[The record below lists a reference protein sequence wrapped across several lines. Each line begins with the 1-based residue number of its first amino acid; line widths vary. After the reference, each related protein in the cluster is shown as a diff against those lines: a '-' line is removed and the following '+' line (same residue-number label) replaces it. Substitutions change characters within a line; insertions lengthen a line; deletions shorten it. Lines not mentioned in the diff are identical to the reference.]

1 MDSLGYHRNVQGKGC
16 KRRQQDSQWAI
27 LKIPDVSKVREKL
40 SGVS

>member
-1 MDSLGYHRNVQGKGC
+1 MGSLGCPRNDQGKGC

-27 LKIPDVSKVREKL
+27 LKIPDVSKVREVL